1 MSNLIKN
8 GYDILKLE
16 NLIPDF
22 KCRELQE
29 YYKDSFKIKKSK
41 WLELV
46 LNGTYTSA
54 NKEKI
59 ERLYSELT
67 EEETDIKIFD
77 SGQEVDGYFL
87 NILSPNKDFDLHQKI
102 YNEIPH
108 KYQTQIWYQNLIE
121 QGASYDIFKMLIH
134 RITLDN
140 YTDVN
145 TLKIDIPSIRE
156 TYYDINCHITPHG
169 DGIDENRL
177 CVILLYLSNNYKNGD
192 GGEFN
197 ILDENH
203 LIKETITPEF
213 GNVVVLD
220 FTENNV
226 KHSVNR
232 VLRDYGRNALISFV
246 YKK

>member
-8 GYDILKLE
+8 GYDILKLQ

-29 YYKDSFKIKKSK
+29 YYKDSFKIKESNN
-41 WLELV
+41 LELV
-46 LNGTYTSA
+46 LNGTYISET
-54 NKEKI
+54 KEEI

-67 EEETDIKIFD
+67 EEGTDIKILD
-77 SGQEVDGYFL
+77 SGQEVDSYFL
-87 NILSPNKDFDLHQKI
+87 DILSPNKDFDLHQKI
-102 YNEIPH
+102 YNKIPH
-108 KYQTQIWYQNLIE
+108 KYQTQMWYQSRIE
-121 QGASYDIFKMLIH
+121 EVVPYNIFKTLIH

-140 YTDVN
+140 YNSIATN
-145 TLKIDIPSIRE
+145 IIIPSIRE
-156 TYYDINCHITPHG
+156 TYYNINCHITPHA
-169 DGIDENRL
+169 DGVDENRL
-177 CVILLYLSNNYKNGD
+177 FVILLYLSNNYESGY

-197 ILDENH
+197 ILDKNN

-220 FTENNV
+220 FTEHNIN
-226 KHSVNR
+226 HSVNR

>member
-29 YYKDSFKIKKSK
+29 YYKDSFRIKKSK
-41 WLELV
+41 NLQLI
-46 LNGTYTSA
+46 LNGTYTSES
-54 NKEKI
+54 KEEI

-67 EEETDIKIFD
+67 EENTDIKICD
-77 SGQEVDGYFL
+77 SGHEKNSYFL
-87 NILSPNKDFDLHQKI
+87 QILSPNTNFDLHQRI
-102 YNEIPH
+102 YNQIPH
-108 KYQTQIWYQNLIE
+108 KYQTQIWYQNPIE
-121 QGASYDIFKMLIH
+121 NNVPFNIFKKAIH
-134 RITLDN
+134 NIIL
-140 YTDVN
+140 N
-145 TLKIDIPSIRE
+145 TYNLKGSNIIIPQIRE
-156 TYYDINCHITPHG
+156 TYYDINCHITPHE
-169 DGIDENRL
+169 DGVDENRL
-177 CVILLYLSNNYKNGD
+177 FVILLYLSNDYKQGD

-197 ILDENH
+197 ILDKNN
-203 LIKETITPEF
+203 LIKETVTPEF

-226 KHSVNR
+226 SHSVNR

>member
-29 YYKDSFKIKKSK
+29 YYKESFKIKESNN
-41 WLELV
+41 LELV
-46 LNGTYTSA
+46 LNGTYTSET
-54 NKEKI
+54 KEEI

-67 EEETDIKIFD
+67 EEGTDIKISD
-77 SGQEVDGYFL
+77 SGQEVGGYFL

-108 KYQTQIWYQNLIE
+108 KYQTQIWYQNRIE
-121 QGASYDIFKMLIH
+121 EGVSYNIFKMLIH
-134 RITLDN
+134 KITLDN
-140 YTDVN
+140 YDFKN
-145 TLKIDIPSIRE
+145 LDIVIQSIRE
-156 TYYDINCHITPHG
+156 TYYDMNCHITPHE
-169 DGIDENRL
+169 DGVDENRL
-177 CVILLYLSNNYKNGD
+177 FVILLYLSNNYKSGD

-197 ILDENH
+197 ILDENN

-226 KHSVNR
+226 NHSVNR

>member
-29 YYKDSFKIKKSK
+29 YYKDSFTIKKSNN
-41 WLELV
+41 LELV
-46 LNGTYTSA
+46 LNGTYTSET
-54 NKEKI
+54 KEEI

-67 EEETDIKIFD
+67 EEETDIKISD
-77 SGQEVDGYFL
+77 SGQAVDGYFL

-121 QGASYDIFKMLIH
+121 EGASYDIFKMLIDK
-134 RITLDN
+134 ITLDN
-140 YTDVN
+140 YYFKNLD
-145 TLKIDIPSIRE
+145 IIIPSIRE
-156 TYYDINCHITPHG
+156 TYYNMNCHITPHE
-169 DGIDENRL
+169 DGVDENRL
-177 CVILLYLSNNYKNGD
+177 FVILLYLSNNYKIGD

-197 ILDENH
+197 ILGENN